1 MLTKKMKIGKQDCKK
16 LSTKLGMTLIELM
29 VVVVII
35 GVLAALTFPS
45 FSEQVLAA
53 RRGNG
58 VTYLLRLK
66 LQQEAF
72 RIENISYAKTAQLNL
87 PNSKYYIFT
96 VTDASATTYT
106 ITAKAKGSQTA
117 DTDCL
122 TMEIDQSLSKTPAY
136 CFFK

>member
-1 MLTKKMKIGKQDCKK
+1 MLTKKMEIISQYNKGYG
-16 LSTKLGMTLIELM
+16 TELGMTLIEIM

-45 FSEQVLAA
+45 FSEQILAA
-53 RRGNG
+53 RRGDG

-72 RIENISYAKTAQLNL
+72 RIENISYAKTAQLSL
-87 PNSKYYIFT
+87 PSSKYYIFT
-96 VTDASATTYT
+96 VTDVSATTFT

-117 DTDCL
+117 DKKCL
-122 TMEIDQSLSKTPAY
+122 AMEIDQSLSKTPFY

>member
-1 MLTKKMKIGKQDCKK
+1 MLTKKMEISNQDCKEF
-16 LSTKLGMTLIELM
+16 STKLGMTLIELM
-29 VVVVII
+29 VVVII

-45 FSEQVLAA
+45 FSEQILAA

-72 RIENISYAKTAQLNL
+72 RIENISYAKTAQLSL
-87 PNSKYYIFT
+87 PSSKYYIFT

-117 DTDCL
+117 DTKCL
-122 TMEIDQSLSKTPAY
+122 TMEIDQSLNKTPAY
-136 CFFK
+136 CFF

>member
-72 RIENISYAKTAQLNL
+72 RIENISYAKTAQLSL
-87 PNSKYYIFT
+87 PSSKYYVFT
-96 VTDASATTYT
+96 VTDTSATTYT

-117 DTDCL
+117 DTKCL
-122 TMEIDQSLSKTPAY
+122 SMEIDQSLSKTPAS
-136 CFFK
+136 CFF

>member
-1 MLTKKMKIGKQDCKK
+1 MLTKKMELSNVYSKK
-16 LSTKLGMTLIELM
+16 FSTKLGMTLIELM

-35 GVLAALTFPS
+35 GVLATLTFPS
-45 FSEQVLAA
+45 FSKQILAA
-53 RRGNG
+53 RRGDG
-58 VTYLLRLK
+58 VTCLLRLK

-72 RIENISYAKTAQLNL
+72 RIENISYAKTAQLSL
-87 PNSKYYIFT
+87 PNSEYYSFT

-117 DTDCL
+117 DTKCL